1 MERTR
6 DGRLLM
12 EKHHHS
18 GEMNGVR
25 HKRREFGPMLDQ
37 WSPQRCTVRSM
48 FLRKERDQRMLPAAS
63 TWDRQTTHRIGRRR
77 ENWAPI
83 VTLGGY
89 DRSSCTTT
97 RSSAR
102 YLTCLGSLGP
112 VRRSVEEGEIAPMRE
127 QRSLTRSNTPSS
139 FQNPGRPPF
148 FSNEARGPGPNHP
161 PSSN

>member
-1 MERTR
+1 MYGTEHVS
-6 DGRLLM
+6 
-12 EKHHHS
+12 EK
-18 GEMNGVR
+18 G
-25 HKRREFGPMLDQ
+25 KGPTD
-37 WSPQRCTVRSM
+37 
-48 FLRKERDQRMLPAAS
+48 AS
-63 TWDRQTTHRIGRRR
+63 SRIDLDRQTTHRIGRRR

-102 YLTCLGSLGP
+102 YLTYLGSLGP

-148 FSNEARGPGPNHP
+148 FK
-161 PSSN
+161 